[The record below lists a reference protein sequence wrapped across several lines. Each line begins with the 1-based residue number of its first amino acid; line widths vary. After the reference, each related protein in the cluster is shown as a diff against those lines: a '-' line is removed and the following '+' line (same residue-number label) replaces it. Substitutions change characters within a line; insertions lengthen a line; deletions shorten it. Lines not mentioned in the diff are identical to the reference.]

1 LPRGGFARP
10 ERSHSCFVIPR
21 VGKGGIDMKY
31 VLLIYQG
38 TAPLPGSDRWKA
50 PTEAEQKAIYSDR
63 ATINKAA
70 GVTPGLP
77 LGLSTPATPEGAPEA
92 YDED

>member
-1 LPRGGFARP
+1 
-10 ERSHSCFVIPR
+10 VIR
-21 VGKGGIDMKY
+21 HVGKGGIDMKY

-38 TAPLPGSDRWKA
+38 TAPMPGSDRGKA
-50 PTEAEQKAIYSDR
+50 PTEAEQKEIYSDG
-63 ATINKAA
+63 AAINKAA

-77 LGLSTPATPEGAPEA
+77 LGLSTPAPPEGAPEA